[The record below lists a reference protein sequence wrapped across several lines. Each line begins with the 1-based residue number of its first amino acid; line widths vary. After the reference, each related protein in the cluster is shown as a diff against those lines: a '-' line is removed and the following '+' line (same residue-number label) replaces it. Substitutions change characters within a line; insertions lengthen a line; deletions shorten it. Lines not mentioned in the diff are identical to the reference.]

1 MNAIETSAREPLQ
14 REIEARGLEIFSRM
28 KGETAGLF
36 SQKNIA
42 GRLMD
47 WSMRNEVLKV
57 QLFRFVDVL
66 PTLRTSEEVAR
77 HAQEYLGDGTSGLP
91 AFVRWGVRLSPRI
104 PWLAS
109 FAARKGVEQMARTFI
124 LARNGAEAI
133 PALRAMRSWPLA
145 FTVDI
150 LGETAVSEVE
160 ADQYQARYLELI
172 ESLAKEA
179 RAWSEVKQIDCD
191 EKGEIPR
198 VNISVK
204 VSALNPQIHPTDPE
218 GAIQRIVARLR
229 PLLLA
234 AKERG
239 VFINFD
245 MESTALKELTFDL
258 FRRLLD
264 EPELKDYQQA
274 GIALQAYLRHS
285 DEDLEKLIEWAK
297 QRDRRITIRLIKGAY
312 WDYETVLAQQRGWPI
327 PVFQHKTETDAN
339 YERLARRMLENQKC
353 INCAFGTH
361 SVRSIAACLTY
372 AEKLGLPQASYEF
385 QMLHG
390 MAEPIK
396 RALVKMGCRVRDYCP
411 VGEVLAGMSYLVRRL
426 LENTSNEGFLRAT
439 FNEGVS
445 PEELLRDPAQEGESE
460 VRPHPGPMASQAR
473 HESVSPQETCAPRN
487 VVLQEREVV
496 RGAPENVARG
506 DRRNGNHED
515 NMSHFEN
522 EPLTD
527 WTIASNRERMQEAL
541 SQTRAELDR
550 KYPLVI
556 GGREA
561 WTDQEIVSINP
572 SKPAEVIGRVAKAG
586 RAEADAALDS
596 ARAAFA
602 KWSRTPVEERAR
614 VLEKAAELMR
624 AERFQLASLE
634 VFETG
639 KNWSESD
646 GDVAEAIDFCRFY
659 AREMRRI
666 ASSNYGVPGEM
677 SVHQYIP
684 RGTALVIAPWN
695 FPLAILCGMTTA
707 ALVAGNAV
715 IMKPSE
721 QSSVVGWRFMDIL
734 ERAGAPAGAVN
745 FLPGSGEDVG
755 AYLVNHPQVDLIA
768 FTGSREVG
776 LKIYEAAGKTL
787 PGQKQLKHVVC
798 EMGGKNAMIVDN
810 DADLDEAVPAILYSA
825 FGYQGQKCSALSRLI
840 VLKDNYER
848 VVERLIEAARSL
860 EIGSPEEPGTVIG
873 PVIDKPAYERILR
886 YIDLGKKEGKLAFEG
901 KAPPGEGYFI
911 PPTIF
916 TDVSPKA
923 RIAQEEIFGPVL
935 CVLKAENLD
944 EALAWANDTAYA
956 LTGGFF
962 SRSPANIER
971 VRAEMEV
978 GNLYINRG
986 ITGALVARHPFGGF
1000 KMSGGGTKAGG
1011 RDYLLHFLLPR
1022 VVTENTMRRG
1032 FAPESG

>member
-1 MNAIETSAREPLQ
+1 MNAKRTSTGAPQQ
-14 REIEARGLEIFSRM
+14 REIEARGLEIFARM
-28 KGETAGLF
+28 KGETAGRF
-36 SQKNIA
+36 SHKNIA
-42 GRLMD
+42 GQLME
-47 WSMRNEVLKV
+47 WSMRNEALKV

-66 PTLRTSEEVAR
+66 PTLKTSQEIAR
-77 HAQEYLGDGTSGLP
+77 HAYEYLGNGTGGLP
-91 AFVRWGVRLSPRI
+91 AFVQWGVRLSPRI
-104 PWLAS
+104 PWVAS
-109 FAARKGVEQMARTFI
+109 FAARKGVAQMARTFI

-133 PALRAMRSWPLA
+133 PALRKMRSWPLA

-172 ESLAKEA
+172 ESLAREA
-179 RAWSEVKQIDCD
+179 QNWPPVKQIDRD
-191 EKGEIPR
+191 DRGDIPR

-218 GAIQRIVARLR
+218 GAIRQISTRLR

-234 AKERG
+234 AKQRG

-245 MESTALKELTFDL
+245 MESTALKDVTFDL

-264 EPELKDYQQA
+264 EAELRDYPHA
-274 GIALQAYLRHS
+274 GIALQAYLRDS
-285 DEDLEKLIEWAK
+285 DQDLKHLIEWAK
-297 QRDRRITIRLIKGAY
+297 ARNRRITIRLIKGAY

-327 PVFQHKTETDAN
+327 PVFQRKTETDAN
-339 YERLARRMLENQKC
+339 YERLARRMLENEKF

-361 SVRSIAACLTY
+361 SVRSIAACMAH
-372 AEKLGLPQASYEF
+372 AESLGLPQASYEF

-411 VGEVLAGMSYLVRRL
+411 VGEVLPGMSYLVRRL

-445 PEELLRDPAQEGESE
+445 PETLLRDPAKAEGKNDSKAENAAADE
-460 VRPHPGPMASQAR
+460 R
-473 HESVSPQETCAPRN
+473 HENS
-487 VVLQEREVV
+487 
-496 RGAPENVARG
+496 
-506 DRRNGNHED
+506 NHEGDMD
-515 NMSHFEN
+515 NIHFEN

-527 WTIASNRERMQEAL
+527 WTIAANRELMQGAL
-541 SQTRAELDR
+541 RTARTELGR

-561 WTDQEIVSINP
+561 WTDQEIVSVNP
-572 SKPAEVIGRVAKAG
+572 ARPEEVIGRVAKAG
-586 RAEADAALDS
+586 RADADAALDS

-614 VLEKAAELMR
+614 VLERAGELMR
-624 AERFQLASLE
+624 EERFQLAALE

-639 KNWSESD
+639 KNWTESD
-646 GDVAEAIDFCRFY
+646 ADVAEAIDFCRFY

-666 ASSNYGVPGEM
+666 SSSRYGVPGEM
-677 SVHQYIP
+677 NVHQYIP
-684 RGTALVIAPWN
+684 RGVALVIAPWN

-707 ALVAGNAV
+707 ALVAGNTV

-734 ERAGAPAGAVN
+734 RRAGAPAGAVN
-745 FLPGSGEDVG
+745 FLPGSGEEVG
-755 AYLVNHPQVDLIA
+755 AYLVEHPQVDLIA

-776 LKIYEAAGKTL
+776 LKIYEAAGRTL
-787 PGQKQLKHVVC
+787 PGQKQLKHVIC

-825 FGYQGQKCSALSRLI
+825 FGFQGQKCSALSRLI

-848 VVERLIEAARSL
+848 VLERLIEAAKSL
-860 EIGSPEEPGTVIG
+860 EVGLPEEPGTVIG
-873 PVIDKPAYERILR
+873 PVIDEAAYERILG
-886 YIDLGKKEGKLAFEG
+886 YIALGKKEGDLAFQG
-901 KAPPGEGYFI
+901 KTPSGGGYFI

-916 TDVSPKA
+916 TDVSPQA

-935 CVLKAENLD
+935 CVLKAANLD
-944 EALAWANDTAYA
+944 EALAWANGTQFA

-971 VRAEMEV
+971 ARAEMEV

-1011 RDYLLHFLLPR
+1011 RDYLRHFLLPR
-1022 VVTENTMRRG
+1022 VVTENTMRKG
-1032 FAPESG
+1032 FAPEE

>member
-1 MNAIETSAREPLQ
+1 MNARPGPTKTPLQ
-14 REIEARGLEIFSRM
+14 RDIEARGLEIFARM
-28 KGETAGLF
+28 KGEAAGLF
-36 SQKNIA
+36 SRKNIA
-42 GRLMD
+42 GTLMD
-47 WSMRNEVLKV
+47 WSMRNEALKV

-66 PTLRTSEEVAR
+66 PTLNSSQEIAR
-77 HAQEYLGDGTSGLP
+77 HAYEYLGNGAGGLP
-91 AFVRWGVRLSPRI
+91 AVVRWGVRMSPKM

-133 PALRAMRSWPLA
+133 PALRKMRSWPLA

-150 LGETAVSEVE
+150 LGETAVSETE

-172 ESLAKEA
+172 ESLAREA
-179 RAWSEVKQIDCD
+179 QGWQQVKQIDCD
-191 EKGEIPR
+191 DHGEIPR

-204 VSALNPQIHPTDPE
+204 LSALNPQIHPTDPE
-218 GAIQRIVARLR
+218 GGARGIAKRLR

-234 AKERG
+234 AKQRG

-245 MESTALKELTFDL
+245 MESMALKDLTFDL
-258 FRRLLD
+258 FMRILD
-264 EPELKDYQQA
+264 EPELADYPHA

-285 DEDLEKLIEWAK
+285 DRDLEKLIAWAK
-297 QRDRRITIRLIKGAY
+297 ARNRRITIRLIKGAY

-327 PVFQHKTETDAN
+327 PVFQRKTDTDAN
-339 YERLARRMLENQKC
+339 YERLARRMLENQRH

-361 SVRSIAACLTY
+361 SVRSIAACMSH
-372 AEKLGLPQASYEF
+372 AESLGLPLANYEF

-411 VGEVLAGMSYLVRRL
+411 VGEVLPGMSYLVRRL

-445 PEELLRDPAQEGESE
+445 PEELLRDPADVEF
-460 VRPHPGPMASQAR
+460 
-473 HESVSPQETCAPRN
+473 
-487 VVLQEREVV
+487 
-496 RGAPENVARG
+496 
-506 DRRNGNHED
+506 NGHVKTEAAAATGTGSDGNGKANMD
-515 NMSHFEN
+515 NTHFEN

-527 WTIASNRERMQEAL
+527 WTIAANREVMQEAL
-541 SQTRAELDR
+541 RKARAELGR

-556 GGREA
+556 GAQDA
-561 WTDQEIVSINP
+561 WTDAEIVSLNP
-572 SKPAEVIGRVAKAG
+572 ARPEEVIGRVAKG
-586 RAEADAALDS
+586 SRADADAALDS
-596 ARAAFA
+596 ARAAFSR
-602 KWSRTPVEERAR
+602 WSRTPVEERAK
-614 VLEKAAELMR
+614 VLERAGELMR
-624 AERFQLASLE
+624 QERFSLSALE

-639 KNWSESD
+639 KNWIESD
-646 GDVAEAIDFCRFY
+646 ADVAEAIDFCRFY
-659 AREMRRI
+659 AREMRHI
-666 ASSNYGVPGEM
+666 AASMYGVPGEM

-684 RGTALVIAPWN
+684 RGIALVIAPWN

-707 ALVAGNAV
+707 ALVAGNTV

-721 QSSVVGWRFMDIL
+721 QSSVVAWRFMDIL
-734 ERAGAPAGAVN
+734 RRAGVPEGVVN
-745 FLPGSGEDVG
+745 FLPGPGEDVG

-776 LKIYEAAGKTL
+776 LKIYEAAGRTQ

-798 EMGGKNAMIVDN
+798 EMGGKNAMIVDA

-848 VVERLIEAARSL
+848 LMERLIAAAKSL
-860 EIGSPEEPGTVIG
+860 EVGMPEEPGTVIG
-873 PVIDKPAYERILR
+873 PVIDKPTYERILG
-886 YIDLGKKEGKLAFEG
+886 YIKLGKQEGKLAFEG
-901 KAPPGEGYFI
+901 KVPSGEGYFI

-916 TDVSPKA
+916 TGIAPTA

-935 CVLKAENLD
+935 CVMKAENLD
-944 EALAWANDTAYA
+944 EALAWANGTEYA

-971 VRAEMEV
+971 ARAEMEV

-1011 RDYLLHFLLPR
+1011 RDYLKHFLLPR

-1032 FAPESG
+1032 FAPED